1 MGFAAKSYSSLLCML
16 VLLTTICYS
25 QSNYVCSRATYYG
38 TRDKLGT
45 STGACGYGEFG
56 RRINGANVA
65 GVSMLYRN
73 GSGCGACYQVRC
85 KIPKICSND
94 GVRVVVTDH
103 GEGDRTDFILSP
115 RAYAR
120 LAVPN
125 AASKLF
131 PYGVVDIEYQRISCQ
146 YPGYNLKVKVH
157 EYSRFPEY
165 LAMLVLYQ
173 GGVSDITAMEVWQEE
188 DQEWKCM
195 RRAFGTVWDLPSPP
209 SGPLTFRAQVSCS
222 GSTRWVQMTDV
233 VPSEWKAGVVYDTPI
248 QLS

>member
-1 MGFAAKSYSSLLCML
+1 MGFAAKSYYSLLCML

-25 QSNYVCSRATYYG
+25 HSNYVSSRATYY
-38 TRDKLGT
+38 RSPDNLGT

-56 RRINGANVA
+56 RRVNGANVA

-85 KIPKICSND
+85 KIPKLCNDD
-94 GVRVVVTDH
+94 GVKVVVTDY
-103 GEGDRTDFILSP
+103 GEGDRTDFILST

-120 LAVPN
+120 LAIPN

-131 PYGVVDIEYQRISCQ
+131 PFGVVDVEYQRIPCR

-157 EYSRFPEY
+157 EYSKFPGY
-165 LAMLVLYQ
+165 LAVLVLYQ
-173 GGVSDITAMEVWQEE
+173 AGVYDITALEVWQEDE
-188 DQEWKCM
+188 LEWKCM
-195 RRAFGTVWDLPSPP
+195 RRAFGTVWDLPGPP
-209 SGPLTFRAQVSCS
+209 SGPLTFRAQVSDN
-222 GSTRWVQMTDV
+222 GGTKWVQMTEV